1 MGLFNRLFGKKRQ
14 EEKPTTD
21 SIEETAEQEV
31 AQEKPTLPAETAETA
46 ESQQS
51 VYEKDVTESQAEQV
65 SDARIIE
72 DGQNS
77 KEPAASGHSVQEH
90 KQQSVQHQQEVF
102 HSESSVAA
110 VQNNTE
116 TMPSQQKEDEKPNQ
130 SPDFMAEYYARKAE
144 LAQKVESQKPA
155 ETAEQESQT
164 TLSDQKETETA
175 VNQSEEEASSQI
187 AESVESEEEKYN
199 RSLKKTR
206 TGFGARLNAFLANFR
221 NVDEEFFED
230 LEEMLI
236 LSDVG
241 VQVASTL
248 TEDLRYEAKLEKAKK
263 PEALRRVI
271 IEKLVDIYDKDGQF
285 NEKINFQNDLTVML
299 FVGVNGVGKTTSI
312 GKLAYKYKHQGKKV
326 MLVAA
331 DTFRAGA
338 VAQLAEWGRRVDV
351 PVVTGPKKADPASV
365 VYDGVERAVAAD
377 VDILM
382 IDTAGRLQN
391 KDNLMAELEK
401 IGRIIKRVVPE
412 APHETFLAL
421 DASTGQNALVQAKEF
436 SKITPL
442 TGIVLTKIDGTARG
456 GVVLAI
462 REELNI
468 PVKLIGFGEK
478 IDDIGE
484 FNSENFMK
492 GLLEGLI

>member
-116 TMPSQQKEDEKPNQ
+116 TKPSQQKEDEKPNQ

-164 TLSDQKETETA
+164 TLSDQRETDTA

-351 PVVTGPKKADPASV
+351 PVVTGPEKSDPASV
-365 VYDGVERAVAAD
+365 VFDGMERAQAEN

-401 IGRIIKRVVPE
+401 IGRIIKRVNPD

-436 SKITPL
+436 SKITPV

-462 REELNI
+462 RQELDI
-468 PVKLIGFGEK
+468 PVKLIGFGEQ

-484 FNSENFMK
+484 FNSEDFMR

>member
-14 EEKPTTD
+14 EEKSTTD

-31 AQEKPTLPAETAETA
+31 AQEKPALPTETAETA
-46 ESQQS
+46 ENQQS
-51 VYEKDVTESQAEQV
+51 VYENDVTESQAEQV

-90 KQQSVQHQQEVF
+90 NQQPVQQGVF
-102 HSESSVAA
+102 HSENSVVA

-116 TMPSQQKEDEKPNQ
+116 TVPAQQKEDEKTNQ
-130 SPDFMAEYYARKAE
+130 SADLMSDYYARKAE
-144 LAQKVESQKPA
+144 LAQKVESQKQA
-155 ETAEQESQT
+155 ETAKQESQIT
-164 TLSDQKETETA
+164 VPTQEEADTA
-175 VNQSEEEASSQI
+175 VNQSEEETSEQPAGS
-187 AESVESEEEKYN
+187 AETEEEKYN

-248 TEDLRYEAKLEKAKK
+248 TEDLRYEAKLERAKK

-285 NEKINFQNDLTVML
+285 NEKINFQNGLTVML

-377 VDILM
+377 IDILM

-401 IGRIIKRVVPE
+401 IGRIVKRVIPD
-412 APHETFLAL
+412 APHETLLTL

-442 TGIVLTKIDGTARG
+442 TGLILTKIDGTAKG

-462 REELNI
+462 RQELAI
-468 PVKLIGFGEK
+468 PVKFIGFGEK

-484 FNSENFMK
+484 FHSEDFMR
-492 GLLEGLI
+492 GLLEGLL

>member
-31 AQEKPTLPAETAETA
+31 TQEKPTLPAETAETA

-77 KEPAASGHSVQEH
+77 KEPAASGHFVQEH
-90 KQQSVQHQQEVF
+90 KQQPVQHQQEVF
-102 HSESSVAA
+102 HSENSVAA

-130 SPDFMAEYYARKAE
+130 SPDFMAEYYVRKAE

-164 TLSDQKETETA
+164 TLSDQRETDTA

-401 IGRIIKRVVPE
+401 IGRVVKRVIPD
-412 APHETFLAL
+412 APHETLLTL

-442 TGIVLTKIDGTARG
+442 TGLILTKIDGTAKG

-462 REELNI
+462 RQELAI
-468 PVKLIGFGEK
+468 PVKFIGFGEK

-484 FNSENFMK
+484 FHSEDFMR
-492 GLLEGLI
+492 GLLEGLL